1 VKLVP
6 ARALGRWKE
15 LEFLFDFP
23 GAFRNYRE
31 AIAKTKP
38 PVIPFLANYSKNLFG
53 IEENN
58 VVYIAGIFIFIFA
71 SATILTSHAL
81 VAGACTITDG
91 VVNFERFVMLVSQ
104 IRDLQTYQQYTYSF
118 TVDPALYDYLVEGKS
133 RCVVNVHVTVSL
145 HSTFTALN

>member
-1 VKLVP
+1 LVP

-58 VVYIAGIFIFIFA
+58 LVYIAGTSMRPSPPDNFIIGR
-71 SATILTSHAL
+71 SLSLTARHTTHGTTRHACRWGGEL
-81 VAGACTITDG
+81 
-91 VVNFERFVMLVSQ
+91 
-104 IRDLQTYQQYTYSF
+104 
-118 TVDPALYDYLVEGKS
+118 
-133 RCVVNVHVTVSL
+133 
-145 HSTFTALN
+145 